1 MSRRKSASTPSSS
14 FIRPAVR
21 VDNHTLDMSRDRWDT
36 LVLILKDYADVMSE
50 RIKEQTTIED
60 RAFYHLA
67 VSEILRY
74 VVEINHVIGVKE

>member
-1 MSRRKSASTPSSS
+1 MSRRKSASTPSST
-14 FIRPAVR
+14 FIRPAVKVNR
-21 VDNHTLDMSRDRWDT
+21 HTLELDWDRWDT

-67 VSEILRY
+67 VSKILGY